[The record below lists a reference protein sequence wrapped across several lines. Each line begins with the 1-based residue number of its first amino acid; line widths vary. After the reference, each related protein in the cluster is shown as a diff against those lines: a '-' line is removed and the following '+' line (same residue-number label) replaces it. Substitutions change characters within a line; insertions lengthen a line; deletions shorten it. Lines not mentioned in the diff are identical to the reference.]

1 MICTLP
7 DKFWTPNRYNVR
19 GGTLTAPC
27 NGRLHVDD
35 AGPQDRDQLA
45 SKRGA
50 LRSAA
55 AGGGAVAHARGASQP
70 GGARAPR
77 AAARRGFCARA
88 ARDYGT
94 GRPLNIWIHDHPPD
108 LRRDLIHN
116 AHDVDTCMTP
126 LSTSRKSL
134 VSPRGA
140 IRTRHTAR
148 SRPDPTA
155 VPPPRARLLTATD
168 GQAASSHAL
177 ARAQGAAG
185 PKIAQSSPGACPPAA
200 VPTAAVLK
208 GPSGL

>member
-1 MICTLP
+1 MMIYTLP

-88 ARDYGT
+88 AARDYGT
-94 GRPLNIWIHDHPPD
+94 GIH
-108 LRRDLIHN
+108 LIYGYTTIRR
-116 AHDVDTCMTP
+116 T
-126 LSTSRKSL
+126 
-134 VSPRGA
+134 
-140 IRTRHTAR
+140 
-148 SRPDPTA
+148 
-155 VPPPRARLLTATD
+155 
-168 GQAASSHAL
+168 
-177 ARAQGAAG
+177 
-185 PKIAQSSPGACPPAA
+185 
-200 VPTAAVLK
+200 
-208 GPSGL
+208 